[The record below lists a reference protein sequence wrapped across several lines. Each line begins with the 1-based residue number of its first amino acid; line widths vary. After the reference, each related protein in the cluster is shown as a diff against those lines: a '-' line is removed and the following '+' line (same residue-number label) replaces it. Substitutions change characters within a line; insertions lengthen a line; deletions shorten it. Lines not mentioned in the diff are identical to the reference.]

1 MKFPLITIASLGA
14 ALVAAPAFADP
25 PAPAAPPTV
34 QVPEHTFV
42 VRLDKPQVLVD
53 IKRPTAASAAGAAHD
68 ALRAS
73 MMRLYEPATLHPA
86 R

>member
-1 MKFPLITIASLGA
+1 MKFPLIAAVSVAT
-14 ALVAAPAFADP
+14 ALVVAPALADP
-25 PAPAAPPTV
+25 PVPAAPPTV

-53 IKRPTAASAAGAAHD
+53 IKRPTAASAAGAAHES
-68 ALRAS
+68 LRAS